1 MPGISDPA
9 PSVDSSASTVQG
21 SLSDGSA
28 KFSSVGSAGS
38 KFKSVLNKL
47 RYGPKPAG
55 TTSSSDKQIKRKE
68 AGEGKASSPWKPKK
82 GQYAGEMRLN
92 F

>member
-9 PSVDSSASTVQG
+9 PSIDSSALTVQG

-28 KFSSVGSAGS
+28 KSSSVGS
-38 KFKSVLNKL
+38 KLKSVLNKL

-55 TTSSSDKQIKRKE
+55 TTSSSDKQRKRKE
-68 AGEGKASSPWKPKK
+68 TGEGKASSPWKPKK